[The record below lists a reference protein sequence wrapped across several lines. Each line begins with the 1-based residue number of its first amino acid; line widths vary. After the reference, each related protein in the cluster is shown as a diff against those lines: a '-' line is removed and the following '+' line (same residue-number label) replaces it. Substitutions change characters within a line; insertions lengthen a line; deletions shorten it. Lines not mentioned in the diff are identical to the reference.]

1 MAAYVTAAAGLWS
14 DAATWTTAIP
24 SGGPGLNV
32 ADNDTVTINHDVT
45 HDRAGITWLG
55 TGVASNTAIQVNG
68 GGALRAS
75 RSISGTLRCWGSV
88 IVAPL
93 GTIDFGTIASPIPAA
108 VNALLQFRSNFPK
121 FGLTCQNNSESYFVG
136 TSTRT
141 RKTRLIAQL
150 NGGTSSMRVADATGW
165 QVGDYVVLAASAGAF
180 NGPHI
185 STISSV
191 TFNGVGDW
199 TVVISTAANA
209 TYSQRKPVAN
219 LFTNVAV
226 HAVDANSPYNV
237 DLAINGAGGVAVHEG
252 IILTNDAAP
261 VRANTRVMRSMRVGC
276 GGLGGTPQMSIDNR
290 VPGSTAWADLTDWV
304 VTSRGG
310 AYLGLAGQQ
319 GRFNVNGA
327 VFEYTDLISIAYLF
341 QLNAVTADINDFLV
355 TYGALS
361 NGNGSYIGLS
371 FRNGHWGGTF
381 LFSQGSVISDCLFEN
396 VEFGYAGNYFVNQGG
411 GTPMVFRR
419 CLFGIAFSEDPV
431 RGYMETVGGG
441 TNGFMPTIQATT
453 AGIFTFTDCRFSSGY
468 NLDTF
473 YGVGG
478 GGGISLAVSPN
489 TRVIIANKDENPTQQ
504 IIYTPDG
511 SFRLDTT
518 TFRSA
523 PYSLRWTPNTRNR
536 PQSLTFNVIAPNNA
550 QVPVS
555 GFVRRDATYR
565 SAGGTVVATLSGPGI
580 TPVSYTSSGAAD
592 VWEQFAFNVIQS
604 TGAPAVLTLTLTFTG
619 TTGNAYADDIVAPS
633 SQAVSTG
640 EFTYWASGQPLN
652 AILANFAPAADVW
665 SIPIANLTTPASIGE
680 ALANVESGNSIQQAL
695 RLLLA
700 IALGN
705 VSGGPNAPVFKSLDG
720 TKDRVVGTATPT
732 GNRTRTSIDP
742 S

>member
-1 MAAYVTAAAGLWS
+1 
-14 DAATWTTAIP
+14 
-24 SGGPGLNV
+24 
-32 ADNDTVTINHDVT
+32 
-45 HDRAGITWLG
+45 
-55 TGVASNTAIQVNG
+55 
-68 GGALRAS
+68 
-75 RSISGTLRCWGSV
+75 
-88 IVAPL
+88 
-93 GTIDFGTIASPIPAA
+93 
-108 VNALLQFRSNFPK
+108 
-121 FGLTCQNNSESYFVG
+121 
-136 TSTRT
+136 
-141 RKTRLIAQL
+141 
-150 NGGTSSMRVADATGW
+150 
-165 QVGDYVVLAASAGAF
+165 
-180 NGPHI
+180 
-185 STISSV
+185 
-191 TFNGVGDW
+191 
-199 TVVISTAANA
+199 
-209 TYSQRKPVAN
+209 
-219 LFTNVAV
+219 
-226 HAVDANSPYNV
+226 
-237 DLAINGAGGVAVHEG
+237 
-252 IILTNDAAP
+252 
-261 VRANTRVMRSMRVGC
+261 
-276 GGLGGTPQMSIDNR
+276 
-290 VPGSTAWADLTDWV
+290 
-304 VTSRGG
+304 
-310 AYLGLAGQQ
+310 
-319 GRFNVNGA
+319 
-327 VFEYTDLISIAYLF
+327 
-341 QLNAVTADINDFLV
+341 
-355 TYGALS
+355 
-361 NGNGSYIGLS
+361 
-371 FRNGHWGGTF
+371 
-381 LFSQGSVISDCLFEN
+381 
-396 VEFGYAGNYFVNQGG
+396 
-411 GTPMVFRR
+411 
-419 CLFGIAFSEDPV
+419 
-431 RGYMETVGGG
+431 
-441 TNGFMPTIQATT
+441 MPTIQATT